1 MKTLSLGVFL
11 CLTVLLSSV
20 SAQNYIMIGWNDLG
34 MHCANKDFTN
44 VVVLPP
50 FNNVHAQVIRVGDAG
65 NLPAVVTAGLR
76 VTYEIPGNTYS
87 VGKTNFWDFED
98 QIFGVN
104 LAPNIGLTGSG
115 LTGEMTSTENYFT
128 VTGIPIT
135 PFTDADL
142 VTEDPFQLGQL
153 VVYDASEQMLA
164 IAQPVVPVSNEINCV
179 SSGCHPNEQNIL
191 NEHEQ
196 EGGFD
201 PANTPILCA
210 SCHSSNALGT
220 PGHPGLPSLSEAIHK
235 EHGERTNDCYKCHPG
250 PNTHCLRD
258 IMSTQHGMVCQDCHG
273 SVTQVGESIASG
285 REPWLEEP
293 SCGAAQ
299 CHGANFAEE
308 PGKLFRMSRGHGGLF
323 CSACHGEPHAIVT
336 SRVARDNVQQIALQ
350 GFPGTLKK
358 CEVCH
363 GVAPAGAGPHG
374 IFASTCMCG
383 DADGNGIITI
393 SDAVYLINY
402 IFVGGFAPNPICL
415 GDADGNGLIT
425 ISDAVFLINY
435 IFAGGPA
442 PHCP

>member
-1 MKTLSLGVFL
+1 MKTLRLGVLL
-11 CLTVLLSSV
+11 CLIVITASI

-50 FNNVHAQVIRVGDAG
+50 FNNVHAQVIQVGDAL
-65 NLPAVVTAGLR
+65 NLPAVVTADLQ

-115 LTGEMTSTENYFT
+115 LTGEMTIAENYFV

-142 VTEDPFQLGQL
+142 VNEDPFQLGLLKAYDPLDQL
-153 VVYDASEQMLA
+153 IAT
-164 IAQPVVPVSNEINCV
+164 AQPVVPVSNEINCV
-179 SSGCHPNEQNIL
+179 STGCHPSEQNIL

-220 PGHPGLPSLSEAIHK
+220 PGQPGLPSLSEAIHK

-250 PNTHCLRD
+250 PNTQCLRD
-258 IMSTQHGMVCQDCHG
+258 IMSTEHGMICQDCHG

-293 SCGAAQ
+293 SCGATE
-299 CHGANFAEE
+299 CHGSNFAEE

-323 CSACHGEPHAIVT
+323 CSVCHGEPHAIVT

-350 GFPGTLKK
+350 GFPGTLRK

-363 GVAPAGAGPHG
+363 GVAPTAAGPHG
-374 IFASTCMCG
+374 IFAQTCMCG
-383 DADGNGIITI
+383 DADGN
-393 SDAVYLINY
+393 AL
-402 IFVGGFAPNPICL
+402 F
-415 GDADGNGLIT
+415 T

-442 PHCP
+442 PDPICLGDADGNDLMTISDAVYLINYIFAGGTPPHCP